1 MLYVGLDMHS
11 TRIAVCALNQTGQV
25 VHRAQVRGIEEVLRA
40 LKGLPDRF
48 EVCYEAS
55 CAPLDRLA
63 ALRMEAE
70 EDLIRSPPAH
80 APQARPCARPA
91 SSWPNRWSWRFAPD
105 HACSALTHVVGDA
118 VQDLNSYR
126 RTDASGT
133 PCPDRWPVARQ
144 P

>member
-1 MLYVGLDMHS
+1 MLYVGLDMHN

-70 EDLIRSPPAH
+70 EDLIQSPRAADQTLRSAGLLLAQPLVMAIC
-80 APQARPCARPA
+80 AGSRLFRIDARRGRCGTGPQ
-91 SSWPNRWSWRFAPD
+91 
-105 HACSALTHVVGDA
+105 
-118 VQDLNSYR
+118 
-126 RTDASGT
+126 
-133 PCPDRWPVARQ
+133 
-144 P
+144 